1 MKITLGQ
8 LLIPGLHAG
17 WCRQSRWTRW
27 TRSWWTRRSRWTRQV
42 PCWSNRWP
50 WARCSRYSKSLAT
63 FQPQKSVFLTSIFF
77 GVSCVIGKLRLRR
90 PCHARRRRWRWC
102 VGRLG
107 IGSTRVV
114 RVAVGGCV
122 HGGLGGLGKG
132 GIVVL
137 ECQKNSIAFQNRND
151 FSSYTCSHTAYS
163 FSGSWNTLEG
173 AGSLPNLQAFRI
185 HQLQTT
191 TVIRRCFCVYNSMAS
206 LEQ

>member
-27 TRSWWTRRSRWTRQV
+27 TRWSWWTRRSRWTRRV
-42 PCWSNRWP
+42 PWWSNRWP

-63 FQPQKSVFLTSIFF
+63 FHPQKSVF
-77 GVSCVIGKLRLRR
+77 SCVIGKLRLRR

-102 VGRLG
+102 IGRLG
-107 IGSTRVV
+107 IGSIRVV

-132 GIVVL
+132 GIVFWSVRKTAL
-137 ECQKNSIAFQNRND
+137 HFKIGMISAP
-151 FSSYTCSHTAYS
+151 TLVHTQRT
-163 FSGSWNTLEG
+163 GT
-173 AGSLPNLQAFRI
+173 P
-185 HQLQTT
+185 
-191 TVIRRCFCVYNSMAS
+191 
-206 LEQ
+206 